1 MKIMN
6 NNDTITIFVDDKD
19 ENKLGIKFEN
29 KQNNFI
35 SIKKI
40 NLLILM
46 NMKLKF
52 HRQNLTQ
59 LLTFL
64 HHF

>member
-6 NNDTITIFVDDKD
+6 NNDTITIIVDDED

-29 KQNNFI
+29 KENNFI

-40 NLLILM
+40 NLFNIDEYEIEIPLT
-46 NMKLKF
+46 KF
-52 HRQNLTQ
+52 NCY
-59 LLTFL
+59 
-64 HHF
+64 

>member
-52 HRQNLTQ
+52 HQQNLTQ